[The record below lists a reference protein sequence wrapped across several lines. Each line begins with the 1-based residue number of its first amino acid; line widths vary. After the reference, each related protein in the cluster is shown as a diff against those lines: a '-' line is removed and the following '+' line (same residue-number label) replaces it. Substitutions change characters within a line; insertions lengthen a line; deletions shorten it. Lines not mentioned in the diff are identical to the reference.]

1 MIVPLEDTHIS
12 SGQLVI
18 IQAMMYGKPVVV
30 TENDTVKDYVDV
42 GRTGVVI
49 KKTEK
54 DLSAAIAAL
63 SNETYYKEMS
73 ADERRQY
80 ENKFSVYA
88 MGTSIGK
95 LLN

>member
-1 MIVPLEDTHIS
+1 
-12 SGQLVI
+12 
-18 IQAMMYGKPVVV
+18 MMYGKPVVV
-30 TENDTVKDYVDV
+30 TENDTIKDYVDAE
-42 GRTGVVI
+42 RTGVVI

-63 SNETYYKEMS
+63 ANETYYKEMS
-73 ADERRQY
+73 AAERRQY

-88 MGTSIGK
+88 MGTAIGK

>member
-1 MIVPLEDTHIS
+1 
-12 SGQLVI
+12 
-18 IQAMMYGKPVVV
+18 MYGKPVIV
-30 TENDTVKDYVDV
+30 TENDTVKDYVDA
-42 GRTGVVI
+42 GRTGLII

-73 ADERRQY
+73 AAERKQY
-80 ENKFSVYA
+80 ENEFSVYA
-88 MGTSIGK
+88 MGTAIGK

>member
-1 MIVPLEDTHIS
+1 
-12 SGQLVI
+12 
-18 IQAMMYGKPVVV
+18 MMPIRLCLREVLY
-30 TENDTVKDYVDV
+30 TVKDYVDI

-54 DLSAAIAAL
+54 DLSTAIATL
-63 SNETYYKEMS
+63 SNETYYKAMS

-88 MGTSIGK
+88 MGTAIGK